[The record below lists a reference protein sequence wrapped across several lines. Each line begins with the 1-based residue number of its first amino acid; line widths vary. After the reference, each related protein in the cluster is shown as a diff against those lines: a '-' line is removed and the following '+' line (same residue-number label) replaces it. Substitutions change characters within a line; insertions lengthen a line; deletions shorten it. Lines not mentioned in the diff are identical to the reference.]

1 MVEPMTK
8 PEMQTAHSYLY
19 FSQGLA
25 ETGLIKNDR
34 LSSFTERQAITLQL
48 PDLKHTAD
56 PLEEMRR
63 PEVAGVI
70 IGLHQGWPG
79 RKHLRLA
86 REVLR
91 GKRSMWLYWPA
102 EAALERLDQE
112 RIDSYWRHW
121 FAVQLYQKLRRFP
134 AEAGETAGSLRTRYQ
149 EVERRLKET
158 IEKSRPVPFNAAP
171 RVSGGNRSGH
181 TGAYLRTDFWA
192 QIKSGGSYGHT
203 CYVAK
208 ELAALADRFICFM
221 PTRYA
226 LLDQLGLHQVVLPA
240 PSTRGD
246 EWEIVKATEHF
257 YPMLKVAF
265 ETVRPAYIYE
275 RLCLGN
281 FAGARLS
288 QDLGI
293 PYFVEY
299 NGSEIQMRKSFDGQG
314 YQYEAFYMRAEEAAF
329 KQATVITVVSEHVK
343 KDLMERGIDAA
354 KILVNPNGADVDEY
368 APPAE
373 DDKRALRGELGW
385 DDRHRVIGFTGT
397 FGGWHGI
404 EILASAIPLVCQRI
418 RDARFLLIG
427 DGALKHLIDE
437 QVERHG
443 LAEQVRRTGWVPHKE
458 GARLLKACDILVSP
472 HHRHMN
478 DSPFFGS
485 PTKLFEYM
493 AVGAGIVASDL
504 EQIGEVLTPALRASR
519 LGQAGEQ
526 ISNERAVLC
535 TPGDLSEFVEG
546 VCFLAKR
553 PDLCRT
559 LGRNAREAV
568 VQQYSW
574 KVHVDRLW
582 RFVGEPREVL
592 GSAPEKA
599 RGSLVQRER
608 PAVLVTG
615 DPYKDQT
622 QQQWNHDPCGSQYG
636 KEGDKGTLKWFKDI
650 EAHRYGDYAPWMPK
664 VMEFSEHRGE
674 QVLEVGGGLGTDL
687 AQFAMNGA
695 VVTDVDLSAGHL
707 ALAQQNFRLRG
718 LPGQFIH
725 QDAER
730 LPFENDRFDLV
741 YSNGVIHHTPNTEL
755 MVQEIFRV
763 LKPGGKTIVMVYAE
777 NSLHYWGQQFYNLGL
792 RKGLLRNQSMGE
804 IMSGHVEMGEIGAK
818 PLVKVY
824 TKPRLRSLFRDF
836 TDVVVFQRQLTPAEL
851 PHVLRWFPLDLLQRV
866 MGWNLIIKARKP
878 LNG

>member
-1 MVEPMTK
+1 MTK
-8 PEMQTAHSYLY
+8 PETHATHSYLY
-19 FSQGLA
+19 VSQELA
-25 ETGLIKNDR
+25 ETGLIKDDR
-34 LSSFTERQAITLQL
+34 LASFTERQAISLQL
-48 PDLKHTAD
+48 PGLKHTAD

-63 PEVAGVI
+63 TEAAGII

-86 REVLR
+86 QQVLR
-91 GKRSMWLYWPA
+91 GKRSIWLYWPA
-102 EAALERLDQE
+102 ETALERLDRE
-112 RIDSYWRHW
+112 RLDSYWRHW
-121 FAVQLYQKLRRFP
+121 FAVQLYQKLHRFP
-134 AEAGETAGSLRTRYQ
+134 AEAGETAGASRTRYQ
-149 EVERRLKET
+149 ELGRRLKET
-158 IEKSRPVPFNAAP
+158 VEKSLPIPFGGAAGAP
-171 RVSGGNRSGH
+171 AKGRSGRA
-181 TGAYLRTDFWA
+181 GVYLRTDFWA

-208 ELAALADRFICFM
+208 ELAALADGFICFM

-226 LLDQLGLHQVVLPA
+226 LLDQMGLHQVVLPS
-240 PSTRGD
+240 PSVHSD
-246 EWEIVKATEHF
+246 EWEIVKATEHY

-265 ETVRPAYIYE
+265 EAVRPAYIYE

-281 FAGARLS
+281 FTGARLS
-288 QDLGI
+288 RDLDI
-293 PYFVEY
+293 PYVVEY

-314 YQYEAFYMRAEEAAF
+314 YQYEEFYVKAEEAAF
-329 KQATVITVVSEHVK
+329 RQATAITVVSDHVK
-343 KDLMERGIDAA
+343 QDLVERGVNPT

-373 DDKRALRGELGW
+373 EDRRALRSELGW
-385 DDRHRVIGFTGT
+385 HDRHRVIGFTGT

-404 EILASAIPLVCQRI
+404 EILASAIPQVCQRI
-418 RDARFLLIG
+418 PDARFLLIG

-443 LAEQVRRTGWVPHKE
+443 LEERVRCTGWVPHKE

-504 EQIGEVLTPALRASR
+504 EQIGEVLAPALRAAH
-519 LGQAGEQ
+519 LGQSKER
-526 ISNERAVLC
+526 ISDERAVLC
-535 TPGDLSEFVEG
+535 TPGDLPEFVEG
-546 VCFLAKR
+546 VCFLTQR
-553 PDLCRT
+553 PDFCRA
-559 LGRNAREAV
+559 LGRNARAAV
-568 VQQYSW
+568 VQHYSW
-574 KVHVDRLW
+574 KVHVDKLW
-582 RFVGEPREVL
+582 RFIGEQRGPD
-592 GSAPEKA
+592 APVSEETMVA
-599 RGSLVQRER
+599 PVQSGAPLILE
-608 PAVLVTG
+608 TG
-615 DPYKDQT
+615 DAYKDQT

-636 KEGDKGTLKWFKDI
+636 REGDKGTLKWFRDI

-664 VMEFSEHRGE
+664 VMEFAEHRGE

-687 AQFAMNGA
+687 AQFALNGA
-695 VVTDVDLSAGHL
+695 HVTDVDLSGGHL
-707 ALAQQNFRLRG
+707 ALARQNFRLRG
-718 LPGQFIH
+718 LPGQFVH

-730 LPFENDRFDLV
+730 LPFEDNRFDLV

-763 LKPGGKTIVMVYAE
+763 LKPGGKAIVMVYAE

-792 RKGLLRNQSMGE
+792 RGGLLRDQSMGE
-804 IMSGHVEMGEIGAK
+804 IMSGHVEMGETGAK

-824 TKPRLRSLFRDF
+824 TKPRLRNLFRDF
-836 TDVVVFQRQLTPAEL
+836 SNIVISQRQLTSAEL
-851 PHVLRWFPLDLLQRV
+851 PRALRWCPLDLLQRV
-866 MGWNLIIKARKP
+866 MGWNLVIKARKP
-878 LNG
+878 RNG